1 MPLYQIEGIDSNM
14 ASFVK
19 RGKKWQYEISYK
31 KDDGSFDKIRKGGF
45 SSKGEAREA
54 ANEFE
59 YNMSRGLKGDRGKLL
74 LSEYF
79 EDWMKLYKEDNVSQ
93 ITYRKYEDTLMN
105 IKKYMPSAIISDLD
119 RPSYQRYLNKY
130 AKNHVRSTVIK
141 FNNHIRASLKDAVEE
156 GLILYDPT
164 RKAVIKGKQGIKP
177 KEDKFLDYESFKNL
191 MILVEKGLTAHYAS
205 PMMVIVAGATGMRFA
220 ELLGLTWKDI
230 DFEKNLIDINKTWN
244 YKLKQWG
251 PTKNPSS
258 VRKISI
264 DTHTASLLQKFKNEQ
279 SEIFTNFEVEN
290 KDDFVFYN
298 LKNGL
303 VSTNAVTKYLKKK
316 LNELGINKQFTL
328 HGLRHTHASI
338 LLYQGVNIMN
348 VSKRLGHS
356 SMETTMS
363 TYLHIIKELE
373 DKDVE
378 LINSVFDDVFKK

>member
-1 MPLYQIEGIDSNM
+1 MIQL
-14 ASFVK
+14 ARLVK
-19 RGKKWQYEISYK
+19 RGKTWQYEISFK

-45 SSKGEAREA
+45 RTRTEAKDA
-54 ANEFE
+54 ATELE
-59 YNMSRGLKGDRGKLL
+59 YNMTRGLKGNRKNVF

-79 EDWMKLYKEDNVSQ
+79 EDWMALYKEGSVSP

-105 IKKYMPSAIISDLD
+105 IKKYMPTLIISELD
-119 RPSYQRYLNKY
+119 RPTYQRYLNKY
-130 AKNHVRSTVIK
+130 AKDHVKSTVIK

-164 RKAVIKGKQGIKP
+164 RKAVIKGKQSIKP
-177 KEDKFLDYESFKNL
+177 KEDKFLDYETFKEL
-191 MILVEKGLTAHYAS
+191 MKLVEKGINPHYAS
-205 PMMVIVAGATGMRFA
+205 PMMVIVAGSTGMRFS

-230 DFEKNLIDINKTWN
+230 DFEKKLIDVNKTWN

-251 PTKNPSS
+251 PTKNESS
-258 VRKISI
+258 IRKISI
-264 DTHTASLLQKFKNEQ
+264 DNHTTELLEKFKNDQKELF
-279 SEIFTNFEVEN
+279 SKFEIEN
-290 KDDFVFYN
+290 EEDFVFYN
-298 LKNGL
+298 LKNGI

-316 LNELGINKQFTL
+316 LKELGIEKQFTL

-373 DKDVE
+373 DKDIE
-378 LINSVFDDVFKK
+378 LINAVFDDVFEN

>member
-1 MPLYQIEGIDSNM
+1 MIQL
-14 ASFVK
+14 ARLVK
-19 RGKKWQYEISYK
+19 RGKTWQYEISFK
-31 KDDGSFDKIRKGGF
+31 KDDGTFDKIRKGGF
-45 SSKGEAREA
+45 RTRTEAKDA
-54 ANEFE
+54 ATELE
-59 YNMSRGLKGDRGKLL
+59 YNMTRGLKGNRKNVF

-79 EDWMKLYKEDNVSQ
+79 EDWMALYKEGSVSP

-105 IKKYMPSAIISDLD
+105 IKKYMPTLIISELD
-119 RPSYQRYLNKY
+119 RPTYQRYLNKY
-130 AKNHVRSTVIK
+130 AKDHVKSTVIK

-164 RKAVIKGKQGIKP
+164 RKAVIKGKQAIKP
-177 KEDKFLDYESFKNL
+177 KEDKFLDYETFKKL
-191 MILVEKGLTAHYAS
+191 MKLVEKGINPHYAS
-205 PMMVIVAGATGMRFA
+205 PMMVIVAGATGMRFS

-230 DFEKNLIDINKTWN
+230 DFKRKIIDVNKTWN

-251 PTKNPSS
+251 PTKNESS
-258 VRKISI
+258 IRKISI
-264 DTHTASLLQKFKNEQ
+264 DNHTTELLEKFKYDQKELFSKFEIENE
-279 SEIFTNFEVEN
+279 E
-290 KDDFVFYN
+290 DFVFYN
-298 LKNGL
+298 LKNGI

-316 LNELGINKQFTL
+316 LKELGIEKQFTL

-378 LINSVFDDVFKK
+378 LINAVFDDVFEN

>member
-1 MPLYQIEGIDSNM
+1 M
-14 ASFVK
+14 ARFVK

-31 KDDGSFDKIRKGGF
+31 KKDGSFDKIRKGGF
-45 SSKGEAREA
+45 ASKPEAKDA
-54 ANEFE
+54 ATELE
-59 YNMSRGLKGDRGKLL
+59 YNMSRGLKGDREKLL

-79 EDWMKLYKEDNVSQ
+79 EDWMKLYKEDNVSP

-105 IKKYMPSAIISDLD
+105 IRKYMPVALISDLD
-119 RPSYQRYLNKY
+119 RPTYQRYLNKY
-130 AKNHVRSTVIK
+130 AKTHVRSTVIK

-156 GLILYDPT
+156 GLILFDPT
-164 RKAVIKGKQGIKP
+164 RKAVIKGKPAIKP
-177 KEDKFLDYESFKNL
+177 EEDKYLDYDTFKEL
-191 MILVEKGLTAHYAS
+191 MRLVEQGLNPQYAS
-205 PMMVIVAGATGMRFA
+205 PIMVIVAGATGMRFA

-230 DFEKNLIDINKTWN
+230 DFDKKIVDVNKTWN
-244 YKLKQWG
+244 YKLKQWA
-251 PTKNPSS
+251 PTKNDSS

-264 DTHTASLLQKFKNEQ
+264 DNHTTELLEKFKHDQKELF
-279 SEIFTNFEVEN
+279 INFEIEN
-290 KDDFVFYN
+290 EEDFVFYN

-316 LNELGINKQFTL
+316 LKELGIEKQFTL

-378 LINSVFDDVFKK
+378 LINAVFDDVYEN

>member
-1 MPLYQIEGIDSNM
+1 M
-14 ASFVK
+14 ARLVK
-19 RGKKWQYEISYK
+19 RGKTWQYEISFK

-45 SSKGEAREA
+45 RTRTEAKDA
-54 ANEFE
+54 ATELE
-59 YNMSRGLKGDRGKLL
+59 YNMTRGLKGNRKNVF

-79 EDWMKLYKEDNVSQ
+79 EDWMALYKEGSVSP

-105 IKKYMPSAIISDLD
+105 IKKYMPTLIISELD
-119 RPSYQRYLNKY
+119 RPTYQRYLNKY
-130 AKNHVRSTVIK
+130 AKDHVKSTVIK

-164 RKAVIKGKQGIKP
+164 RKAVIKGKQSIKP
-177 KEDKFLDYESFKNL
+177 KEDKFLDYETFKEL
-191 MILVEKGLTAHYAS
+191 MKLVEKGINPHYAS
-205 PMMVIVAGATGMRFA
+205 PMMVIVAGSTGMRFS

-230 DFEKNLIDINKTWN
+230 DFEKKLIDVNKTWN

-251 PTKNPSS
+251 PTKNESS
-258 VRKISI
+258 IRKISI
-264 DTHTASLLQKFKNEQ
+264 DNHTTELLEKFKNDQKELF
-279 SEIFTNFEVEN
+279 SKFEIEN
-290 KDDFVFYN
+290 EEDFVFYN
-298 LKNGL
+298 LKNGI

-316 LNELGINKQFTL
+316 LKELGIEKQFTL

-373 DKDVE
+373 DKDIE
-378 LINSVFDDVFKK
+378 LINAVFDDVFEN

>member
-1 MPLYQIEGIDSNM
+1 M
-14 ASFVK
+14 ARLVK
-19 RGKKWQYEISYK
+19 RGKTWQYEVSFK

-45 SSKGEAREA
+45 RTRTEAKDA
-54 ANEFE
+54 ATELE
-59 YNMSRGLKGDRGKLL
+59 YNMTRGLKGNRKNVF

-79 EDWMKLYKEDNVSQ
+79 EDWMALYKEGSVSP

-105 IKKYMPSAIISDLD
+105 IKKYMPTVIISELD
-119 RPSYQRYLNKY
+119 RPTYQRYLNKY
-130 AKNHVRSTVIK
+130 AKDHIKSTVIK

-164 RKAVIKGKQGIKP
+164 RKAVIKGKQAIKP
-177 KEDKFLDYESFKNL
+177 KEDKFLDYESFKEL
-191 MILVEKGLTAHYAS
+191 MKLVEKGINPHYAS
-205 PMMVIVAGATGMRFA
+205 PMMVIVAGATGMRFS

-230 DFEKNLIDINKTWN
+230 DFDKKIIDVNKTWN
-244 YKLKQWG
+244 YKLKRWG
-251 PTKNPSS
+251 PTKNESS
-258 VRKISI
+258 IRKISI
-264 DTHTASLLQKFKNEQ
+264 DNHTVALLEKFKRDQNELF
-279 SEIFTNFEVEN
+279 SSFEITNKE
-290 KDDFVFYN
+290 DFVFYN

-316 LNELGINKQFTL
+316 LKELGIEKQFTL

-378 LINSVFDDVFKK
+378 LINAVFDDVFEN

>member
-1 MPLYQIEGIDSNM
+1 M
-14 ASFVK
+14 ARLVK
-19 RGKKWQYEISYK
+19 RGKTWQYEISYK

-45 SSKGEAREA
+45 RTRTEAKDA
-54 ANEFE
+54 ATELE
-59 YNMSRGLKGDRGKLL
+59 YNMSRGLKGEKKNLF

-79 EDWMKLYKEDNVSQ
+79 EDWMSLYKEDSVST
-93 ITYRKYEDTLMN
+93 ITYRKYQDTLMN
-105 IKKYMPSAIISDLD
+105 IKKYMPTVIISELD
-119 RPSYQRYLNKY
+119 RPTYQRYLNKY
-130 AKNHVRSTVIK
+130 AKHHVKSTVIK

-164 RKAVIKGKQGIKP
+164 RKAVIKGNTAIKP
-177 KEDKFLDYESFKNL
+177 KEDKFLDYETFKKL
-191 MILVEKGLTAHYAS
+191 MKLVENGVNPHYAS
-205 PMMVIVAGATGMRFA
+205 PMMVIVAGATGMRFS

-230 DFEKNLIDINKTWN
+230 DFEKKIVDVNKTWN

-251 PTKNPSS
+251 PTKNDSS
-258 VRKISI
+258 VRKISV
-264 DTHTASLLQKFKNEQ
+264 DDHTMNLLEKFKHDQKELF
-279 SEIFTNFEVEN
+279 SNFEIEN
-290 KDDFVFYN
+290 EENFVFYN
-298 LKNGL
+298 LKNGI

-316 LNELGINKQFTL
+316 LKELGIEKQFTL

-373 DKDVE
+373 DKDVQ
-378 LINSVFDDVFKK
+378 LINAVFDDIFEN

>member
-1 MPLYQIEGIDSNM
+1 MIQL
-14 ASFVK
+14 ARLVK
-19 RGKKWQYEISYK
+19 RGKTWQYEI
-31 KDDGSFDKIRKGGF
+31 SFDKIRKGGF
-45 SSKGEAREA
+45 RTRTEAKDA
-54 ANEFE
+54 ATELE
-59 YNMSRGLKGDRGKLL
+59 YNMTRGLKGNRKNVF

-79 EDWMKLYKEDNVSQ
+79 EDWMALYKEGSVSP

-105 IKKYMPSAIISDLD
+105 IKKYMPTLIISELD
-119 RPSYQRYLNKY
+119 RPTYQRYLNKY
-130 AKNHVRSTVIK
+130 AKDHVKSTVIK

-164 RKAVIKGKQGIKP
+164 RKAVIKGKQAIKP
-177 KEDKFLDYESFKNL
+177 KEDKFLDYETFKKL
-191 MILVEKGLTAHYAS
+191 MKLVEKGINPHYAS
-205 PMMVIVAGATGMRFA
+205 PMMVIVAGATGMRFS

-230 DFEKNLIDINKTWN
+230 DFKRKIIDVNKTWN

-251 PTKNPSS
+251 PTKNESS
-258 VRKISI
+258 IRKISI
-264 DTHTASLLQKFKNEQ
+264 DNHTTELLEKFKYDQKELFSKFEIENE
-279 SEIFTNFEVEN
+279 E
-290 KDDFVFYN
+290 DFVFYN
-298 LKNGL
+298 LKNGI

-316 LNELGINKQFTL
+316 LKELGIEKQFTL

-378 LINSVFDDVFKK
+378 LINAVFDDVFEN